1 MQQFIDS
8 LRATLSR
15 HTGLAADDL
24 KLETPRDPA
33 LGDFAFPCFVLAK
46 TLKQAPPKIAAE
58 LAEKVSEEL
67 EGIEAVATGPYIN
80 FKVERSLL
88 AKTIVEEVIARG
100 AAYGHSEL
108 GAGQKVVIDLSSPNI
123 AKPMSVGHLRSTVIG
138 ASIQRLLETQG
149 YETIGINHIG
159 DWGIQFGKL
168 VAAIDR
174 WGDTVDLEGN
184 PIRSL
189 LELYVRYHDES
200 ESDPSL
206 DEQASRNF
214 QELESGEDGHVRA
227 TWRRLTEL
235 SLAEFQKIYD
245 RLHVGF
251 QQVRGEAY
259 YEPFLGPTIERIEA
273 AGITEMSQG
282 AEIVDLSEI
291 EKNMPPCLLRKTDGT
306 TLYATRDLAAVF
318 HRWEQFEFARCLYV
332 VGSDQKLHFRQLK
345 GVLKR
350 MELEWEPRVEHIA
363 FGMMRLPE
371 GKMSSRR
378 GRVVFLEDVLDR
390 ARDEALA
397 IIREKNPQLENAEEI
412 AEQVGVGAVV
422 FNDLKR
428 ERVKDIEFV
437 WSEVVSFEGDTG
449 PYVQYTHARLA
460 SIARKAIEAGEGRA
474 EPDWA
479 ALAEADQVL
488 LALGRYGDVLRSA
501 GEHAE
506 PSELSSWV
514 LSLCRDVNNWYTHHR
529 VLGQDPGVTAAR
541 LALVDAA
548 RLTIGSALGVL
559 GVAAPEMM

>member
-8 LRATLSR
+8 LRAALSSQ
-15 HTGLAADDL
+15 TGLAADDL

-58 LAEKVSEEL
+58 LAEKLAQEL

-88 AKTIVEEVIARG
+88 AKTIVEEVRARG
-100 AAYGHSEL
+100 TAYGHSDL

-245 RLHVGF
+245 RLKVGF

-259 YEPFLGPTIERIEA
+259 Y
-273 AGITEMSQG
+273 
-282 AEIVDLSEI
+282 
-291 EKNMPPCLLRKTDGT
+291 
-306 TLYATRDLAAVF
+306 
-318 HRWEQFEFARCLYV
+318 
-332 VGSDQKLHFRQLK
+332 
-345 GVLKR
+345 
-350 MELEWEPRVEHIA
+350 
-363 FGMMRLPE
+363 
-371 GKMSSRR
+371 
-378 GRVVFLEDVLDR
+378 
-390 ARDEALA
+390 
-397 IIREKNPQLENAEEI
+397 
-412 AEQVGVGAVV
+412 
-422 FNDLKR
+422 
-428 ERVKDIEFV
+428 
-437 WSEVVSFEGDTG
+437 
-449 PYVQYTHARLA
+449 
-460 SIARKAIEAGEGRA
+460 
-474 EPDWA
+474 
-479 ALAEADQVL
+479 
-488 LALGRYGDVLRSA
+488 
-501 GEHAE
+501 
-506 PSELSSWV
+506 
-514 LSLCRDVNNWYTHHR
+514 
-529 VLGQDPGVTAAR
+529 
-541 LALVDAA
+541 
-548 RLTIGSALGVL
+548 
-559 GVAAPEMM
+559 